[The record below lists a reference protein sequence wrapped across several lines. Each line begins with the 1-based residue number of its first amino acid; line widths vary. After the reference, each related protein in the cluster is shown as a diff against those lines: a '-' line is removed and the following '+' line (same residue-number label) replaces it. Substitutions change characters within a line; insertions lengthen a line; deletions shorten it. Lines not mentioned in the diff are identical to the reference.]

1 MSSSA
6 PSAPFVATR
15 PGSIALLTFM
25 VALGQMSL
33 GLYLPSLPSLA
44 QAIGATRAEAQLT
57 LTVFLGGFA
66 VSQLFWGP
74 LADRFGRRVTLLIGL
89 VIYAAAG
96 LACAQAHDIH
106 ELIVFRFFQ
115 ALGACSG
122 QVVARAMVRDSTEG
136 AATAVVMSYLAMSM
150 SLAPAITPALGGF
163 LETHFGWRANFV
175 ALGAIGATL
184 FVLTLTRVPET
195 LKTRVHDAL
204 SPMRIV
210 RNYATLL
217 TDRTYVCYI
226 VTVGGIFGAYMSYT
240 TAAPFV
246 LMEMLGW
253 SPQAFGFLILFN
265 VLAFLC
271 GSILAGRLA
280 PIYGARRMA
289 RIGALIGL
297 AAGLSMMVAPLL
309 GHLST
314 PAVIGPAMLLLVGMA
329 FAIPNAMAG
338 AMQNFPYI
346 AGSASAFLGFSQMA
360 QAMIA
365 SFVVGAIGGNIH
377 LTMAGATLAC
387 TVASLTAA
395 GLLPRPAQPAPGPDT
410 ADSTANQVN
419 SPPS

>member
-44 QAIGATRAEAQLT
+44 QAIGATRGEAQLT

-74 LADRFGRRVTLLIGL
+74 LADRFGRRITLLCGL
-89 VIYAAAG
+89 VVYAAAG

-136 AATAVVMSYLAMSM
+136 AATAVVMSYIAMSM

-163 LETHFGWRANFV
+163 LETQFGWRANFI

-184 FVLTLTRVPET
+184 FVLTLARVPET

-204 SPMRIV
+204 SPIRIV
-210 RNYATLL
+210 RNYGTLL
-217 TDRTYVCYI
+217 RDRTYVCYI

-265 VLAFLC
+265 VVAFLC

-280 PIYGARRMA
+280 PLYGARRMA
-289 RIGALIGL
+289 RIGTAIGL
-297 AAGLSMMVAPLL
+297 AGGVAMLVAPLL

-314 PAVIGPAMLLLVGMA
+314 PAVIGPAMVILVGMA

-360 QAMIA
+360 QAMVA
-365 SFVVGAIGGNIH
+365 SFAVGAIGGNIH

-395 GLLPRPAQPAPGPDT
+395 ALLPRPQAAPTPADT
-410 ADSTANQVN
+410 AANQVS

>member
-1 MSSSA
+1 MTSSA
-6 PSAPFVATR
+6 PRAAFVATR

-44 QAIGATRAEAQLT
+44 EAIGATRAETQLT

-74 LADRFGRRVTLLIGL
+74 LADRFGRRITLLIGL

-96 LACAQAHDIH
+96 LACAQADTIQ
-106 ELIVFRFFQ
+106 ELIVFRFLQ

-136 AATAVVMSYLAMSM
+136 AATAVVMSYIAMSM

-163 LETHFGWRANFV
+163 LQTHFGWRANFV

-184 FVLTLTRVPET
+184 FTLTLWRVPET
-195 LKTRVHDAL
+195 LTSRVYGAL
-204 SPMRIV
+204 SPIQIV
-210 RNYATLL
+210 RNYGTLL
-217 TDRTYVCYI
+217 TDRSYVCYI

-253 SPQAFGFLILFN
+253 SPQRFGFLILFN
-265 VLAFLC
+265 VVAFLL

-280 PIYGARRMA
+280 PIYGPRRMA
-289 RIGALIGL
+289 RIGTAIGL
-297 AAGLSMMVAPLL
+297 AAGVAMIASPLM

-329 FAIPNAMAG
+329 FAMPNAMAG
-338 AMQNFPYI
+338 AMQNFPFI

-365 SFVVGAIGGNIH
+365 SFAVSAIGGNIH

-387 TVASLTAA
+387 TIASVVAAL
-395 GLLPRPAQPAPGPDT
+395 LLPRPAQAQLPADK
-410 ADSTANQVN
+410 TANQVD
-419 SPPS
+419 SRPS

>member
-1 MSSSA
+1 M
-6 PSAPFVATR
+6 ATR

-44 QAIGATRAEAQLT
+44 HSIGATRAEAQLT

-74 LADRFGRRVTLLIGL
+74 LADRLGRRITLLIGL

-96 LACAQAHDIH
+96 LACAQADTIH

-136 AATAVVMSYLAMSM
+136 AATAVVMSYIAMSM

-184 FVLTLTRVPET
+184 FTLTLLRVPET
-195 LKTRVHDAL
+195 LQTRVYDAL
-204 SPMRIV
+204 SPFRIV
-210 RNYATLL
+210 RNYGTLL
-217 TDRTYVCYI
+217 GDRTYVCYI
-226 VTVGGIFGAYMSYT
+226 VTVGGSFGAYMAYT
-240 TAAPFV
+240 TATPFV

-253 SPQAFGFLILFN
+253 TPQTFGFLILFN
-265 VLAFLC
+265 VVAFLS

-280 PIYGARRMA
+280 PIYGPRRMA
-289 RIGALIGL
+289 RIGATICF
-297 AAGLSMMVAPLL
+297 AGGVAMIASPLV

-395 GLLPRPAQPAPGPDT
+395 LLLPRPVQTQPMPVPTPADT
-410 ADSTANQVN
+410 AANQVD
-419 SPPS
+419 SAAP

>member
-1 MSSSA
+1 MTSSA
-6 PSAPFVATR
+6 PKAAFVATR

-33 GLYLPSLPSLA
+33 GLYLPSLPALA
-44 QAIGATRAEAQLT
+44 QAIGATRAETQLT

-74 LADRFGRRVTLLIGL
+74 LADRFGRRITLLIGL

-136 AATAVVMSYLAMSM
+136 AATAVVMSYIAMSM

-163 LETHFGWRANFV
+163 LETHFGWRANFI

-195 LKTRVHDAL
+195 LTVRVHDAL
-204 SPMRIV
+204 SPIRVV
-210 RNYATLL
+210 RNYGSLL

-226 VTVGGIFGAYMSYT
+226 VTVGGIFGAYMAYT

-246 LMEMLGW
+246 LMEALGW
-253 SPQAFGFLILFN
+253 SPQTFGFLILFN
-265 VLAFLC
+265 VVAFLS
-271 GSILAGRLA
+271 GSIVAGRLA
-280 PIYGARRMA
+280 PIYGPRRMA
-289 RIGALIGL
+289 RIGTVIGL
-297 AAGLSMMVAPLL
+297 VAGLAMIASPLI

-338 AMQNFPYI
+338 AMQNFPFI

-365 SFVVGAIGGNIH
+365 SFAVGAIGGNIH
-377 LTMAGATLAC
+377 LTMAGATLCC
-387 TVASLTAA
+387 TVASVIAA
-395 GLLPRPAQPAPGPDT
+395 ACLPRPASTRTPAAP
-410 ADSTANQVN
+410 AANQLD

>member
-1 MSSSA
+1 M
-6 PSAPFVATR
+6 
-15 PGSIALLTFM
+15 
-25 VALGQMSL
+25 
-33 GLYLPSLPSLA
+33 
-44 QAIGATRAEAQLT
+44 
-57 LTVFLGGFA
+57 FLGGFA

-136 AATAVVMSYLAMSM
+136 AATAVVMSYIAMSM

-204 SPMRIV
+204 SPIRIV

-297 AAGLSMMVAPLL
+297 AAGLAMMVAPLL

-395 GLLPRPAQPAPGPDT
+395 GLLPRPAQPAPAPDTAPDT
-410 ADSTANQVN
+410 ADSAANQVN

>member
-6 PSAPFVATR
+6 PPAPFVATR

-44 QAIGATRAEAQLT
+44 HAIGATRAEAQLT

-74 LADRFGRRVTLLIGL
+74 LADRFGRRITLLIGL
-89 VIYAAAG
+89 VVYAAAG
-96 LACAQAHDIH
+96 LACAQADTIH

-136 AATAVVMSYLAMSM
+136 AATAVVMSYIAMSM

-163 LETHFGWRANFV
+163 LETHFGWRANFI

-184 FVLTLTRVPET
+184 FVLTLARVPET
-195 LKTRVHDAL
+195 LSNRVVDAL
-204 SPMRIV
+204 SPIRVV
-210 RNYATLL
+210 RNYGILL
-217 TDRTYVCYI
+217 SDRTYVCYI
-226 VTVGGIFGAYMSYT
+226 VTVGGIFGAYMAYT
-240 TAAPFV
+240 TATPFV

-265 VLAFLC
+265 VVAFLSS
-271 GSILAGRLA
+271 SILAGRLA
-280 PIYGARRMA
+280 PIYGPRRMA
-289 RIGALIGL
+289 RIGTAIGL
-297 AAGLSMMVAPLL
+297 LAGLAMIAAPLT

-395 GLLPRPAQPAPGPDT
+395 LLLPRPSPSPA
-410 ADSTANQVN
+410 ANQVP
-419 SPPS
+419 SPRIR